1 MNIEKEVLESV
12 VVSIVFEDSNKE
24 LLDID
29 EIFKKTNREF
39 PEMLK
44 NLNLD
49 ISFDFSNRDI
59 KKLYTTQFLLTFVEY
74 IKNRNRTEKLYLFSN
89 QLTKDAFRNRLIH
102 KLKTIFGFT
111 VLEQIKDLN
120 EIFEKITESD
130 CETVS
135 HVELFLNTER
145 KLKSLKQIKKYL
157 NKNGLT
163 YLNDV
168 YFNELSNKLCLF
180 V

>member
-1 MNIEKEVLESV
+1 MNIEKEVLESI

-29 EIFKKTNREF
+29 EIFKKTNKEF

-44 NLNLD
+44 SLNLE

-59 KKLYTTQFLLTFVEY
+59 KKLYTTKFLLTFIEY
-74 IKNRNRTEKLYLFSN
+74 IKTRQRTEKLYLFSN
-89 QLTKDAFRNRLIH
+89 QLTKDTFRNRLIH

-111 VLEQIKDLN
+111 VFEQLCELN
-120 EIFEKITESD
+120 DIFQKISESD
-130 CETVS
+130 CETS
-135 HVELFLNTER
+135 EKVELFLNTER

-157 NKNGLT
+157 DKNGLT